1 MASIDSTKEKPS
13 GPPPKSIGP
22 VADVGLRFL
31 LFATALVALVVM
43 VTSKQSKLITLAP
56 GFSIPF
62 VAKFSQSPAFIYLVA
77 ALSVACLY
85 SIITGVVSVLVLMK
99 RGGSATKLQF
109 HFVILDA
116 LLLGIMAAATG
127 AAGGVGYIGYK
138 GNTHTQWRKK
148 IHSLRDEEPK
158 CIESKRGVSE
168 LLAAAP
174 PWWELAVVMGNRGSG
189 QRQSATEQWPA
200 TDSGKP
206 TTTTANIDDYSS
218 SGVSDFRK
226 WLDATAAV
234 MFNGRSGGTYFSI

>member
-31 LFATALVALVVM
+31 LFATALVAVIVM

-99 RGGSATKLQF
+99 PGGSATKLQF

-116 LLLGIMAAATG
+116 LLLGIMASATG

-138 GNTHTQWRKK
+138 GNTHTQWRKVCDQFGSFCSHFAVSIFLSLISSITLLLLVWLSVYALSKK
-148 IHSLRDEEPK
+148 I
-158 CIESKRGVSE
+158 SK
-168 LLAAAP
+168 P
-174 PWWELAVVMGNRGSG
+174 
-189 QRQSATEQWPA
+189 
-200 TDSGKP
+200 
-206 TTTTANIDDYSS
+206 
-218 SGVSDFRK
+218 
-226 WLDATAAV
+226 
-234 MFNGRSGGTYFSI
+234 